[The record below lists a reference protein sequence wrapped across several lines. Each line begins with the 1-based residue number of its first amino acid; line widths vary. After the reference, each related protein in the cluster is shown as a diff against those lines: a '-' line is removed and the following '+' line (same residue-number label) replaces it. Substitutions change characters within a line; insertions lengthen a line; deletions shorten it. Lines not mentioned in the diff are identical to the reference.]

1 MFARTHGDLHKIRD
15 SIDGIKRLSDRV
27 IGIGP
32 LNIIG
37 IDGLLALLNIPIVST
52 VYTVFAGLFLIIQAM
67 RARVSAG
74 TLILCL
80 IILLIDSGITSLE
93 EIVRLIPFAGVV
105 LAWAPGVVDFLF
117 QGHLYAA
124 HLIQKDMDKTHYVA
138 GSESAARQSGEHHEH
153 LADMRGTKGKRRLV
167 YLG

>member
-52 VYTVFAGLFLIIQAM
+52 VYTV
-67 RARVSAG
+67 
-74 TLILCL
+74 
-80 IILLIDSGITSLE
+80 
-93 EIVRLIPFAGVV
+93 
-105 LAWAPGVVDFLF
+105 
-117 QGHLYAA
+117 
-124 HLIQKDMDKTHYVA
+124 
-138 GSESAARQSGEHHEH
+138 
-153 LADMRGTKGKRRLV
+153 
-167 YLG
+167 